1 MNGSILRLR
10 DVARIEIGTESYE
23 VDSDYNGFP
32 SGSLITRLVSGAN
45 ARDTSMAV
53 KAKMNELARYFPK
66 KE

>member
-1 MNGSILRLR
+1 
-10 DVARIEIGTESYE
+10 